1 MLICTNID
9 IIHATGC
16 KIESW
21 HILKSAIHE
30 YPPTLPPSSP
40 SLGPF
45 SDVVTSEL
53 KLKNPTNNTVIF
65 KVKTTAPKQYCVR
78 PNSGV
83 IDPHKEQ
90 SIAGL

>member
-9 IIHATGC
+9 IIHAVMAYSEIC
-16 KIESW
+16 YN
-21 HILKSAIHE
+21 E
-30 YPPTLPPSSP
+30 YPATLPPSSS